1 MKAILALLSL
11 ALSVAAA
18 HAELSIV
25 SSGHRDADSF
35 KRLSEYLTGKP
46 SDGRYEVF
54 RSDES
59 RRDGFYVSLY
69 LSERATLDLVSTVRV
84 HYVRPGTQEIE
95 SAELTAGALQKKR
108 LLIGLTEP
116 EWASE
121 DIHPVAWKIELADA
135 SGAVIESAES
145 FLWSDPR

>member
-1 MKAILALLSL
+1 MKPLLSL
-11 ALSVAAA
+11 LALAFFAATV

-35 KRLSEYLTGKP
+35 KRLCEYLTGKQ

-69 LSERATLDLVSTVRV
+69 LPDRATLDRVSTVMV
-84 HYVRPGTQEIE
+84 HYVRPGTQEVE
-95 SAELTAGALQKKR
+95 SAETAAGALQKKR

-116 EWASE
+116 EWDSE
-121 DIHPVAWKIELADA
+121 DSRPVAWKIELADA
-135 SGAVIESAES
+135 SGAILESAES
-145 FLWSDPR
+145 FLWAEPR